1 MSDRCYFR
9 TLPDMMKLKVAYND
23 IIYMIQ
29 NYAEVSGNS
38 HLSGSING
46 GLSISINGNNFGD
59 DDDEVKVMIAG
70 MYVKI
75 IYTNDEG
82 FLFCCLTYFATIWC
96 HL

>member
-1 MSDRCYFR
+1 LVKS
-9 TLPDMMKLKVAYND
+9 LHLKTIF
-23 IIYMIQ
+23 IITHKIILVYVIQ

-82 FLFCCLTYFATIWC
+82 FLFCCLTYF
-96 HL
+96 

>member
-1 MSDRCYFR
+1 
-9 TLPDMMKLKVAYND
+9 
-23 IIYMIQ
+23 
-29 NYAEVSGNS
+29 
-38 HLSGSING
+38 
-46 GLSISINGNNFGD
+46 
-59 DDDEVKVMIAG
+59 VMIAG